1 MKIKYVNLFYTENC
15 IASKNKAYPL
25 DCLYESCDKFN
36 INSNKRG
43 CPRQYISG
51 FNLLAKRNDFLTKKN
66 EYAVLVGYQTDREKV
81 TKKVFQENIF
91 FLEPMIL
98 NDYHIQR
105 DKIELKNYW
114 NKILLGSVFDGL
126 SKPIHISKKIYK
138 TKYEDFYKCFKFN
151 IKSYKKTGEK
161 ILILGNKQKGFGTE
175 HIDGNAIG
183 WIENKI
189 IEIRGAGIKNE
200 ILIRFHPAMNYDDEA
215 FAQTMSK
222 KYNNV
227 KRDVDRKSSILQSIN
242 KKDIKCAI
250 TYNSSAIVPCI
261 LEGIPSMI
269 DFEHHISKKY
279 ANINTIS
286 EINNPNFKIDR
297 ELLIEKIIN
306 YSWNRQHMSN
316 GLVWEAYLQN

>member
-1 MKIKYVNLFYTENC
+1 MKIKYVNLFYTQNC

-25 DCLYESCDKFN
+25 DCLYESCNKFN
-36 INSNKRG
+36 INVYKRG
-43 CPRQYISG
+43 CPRKYISA
-51 FNLLAKRNDFLTKKN
+51 FNLLAKRDDFVTKKH
-66 EYAVLVGYQTDREKV
+66 EYAVLVAYQTDREKI
-81 TKKVFQENIF
+81 TKKVFQENIL
-91 FLEPMIL
+91 FLEPMVL
-98 NDYHIQR
+98 NDYHIQG
-105 DKIELKNYW
+105 DNVDLKNYW

-126 SKPIHISKKIYK
+126 SKPIHINKEIYT
-138 TKYEDFYKCFKFN
+138 TKYEDFYKYFKFN
-151 IKSYKKTGEK
+151 IKPYKKTGEK

-189 IEIRGAGIKNE
+189 MEIRNAGIKNE

-215 FAQTMSK
+215 FAQTMNK

-227 KRDVDRKSSILQSIN
+227 QKDIDRKSSILQSIN

-261 LEGIPSMI
+261 IEGIPTMI
-269 DFEHHISKKY
+269 DFPHNISKQY

-286 EINNPNFKIDR
+286 EINDPNFKIDR

-306 YSWNRQHMSN
+306 YSWNRQHMSD
-316 GLVWEAYLQN
+316 GLVWETYLQN